1 VVTEVQPL
9 LTPVVVAV
17 ELRAQEQMLRQQK
30 QVMEELVHQL
40 QKFLE
45 LVLNLSMNQQM
56 VFMQVVEVV
65 DTTQVVE

>member
-56 VFMQVVEVV
+56 VFMQVVEAV